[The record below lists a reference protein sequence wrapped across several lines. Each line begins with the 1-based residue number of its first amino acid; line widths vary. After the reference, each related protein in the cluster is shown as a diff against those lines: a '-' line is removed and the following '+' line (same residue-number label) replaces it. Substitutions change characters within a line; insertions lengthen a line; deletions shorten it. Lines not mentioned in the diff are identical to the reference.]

1 MRSKP
6 LIGFLGFFTSVLA
19 VLAGFGLACYLGV
32 GFFLM
37 MMLMMMM
44 KIIHIIKIPNTTIN
58 IKIFIIKIL
67 IIKILI
73 IEILITEIP
82 IIEILIIKII
92 IIKILITFPQV
103 EFIALNLAAPFL
115 LLGIGVDDTFVMLS
129 AWRRSPTH
137 ATVPER

>member
-1 MRSKP
+1 M
-6 LIGFLGFFTSVLA
+6 IGFLGFFTSVLA

-32 GFFLM
+32 GF
-37 MMLMMMM
+37 
-44 KIIHIIKIPNTTIN
+44 NT
-58 IKIFIIKIL
+58 KIFIPDIKIL
-67 IIKILI
+67 IS
-73 IEILITEIP
+73 
-82 IIEILIIKII
+82 
-92 IIKILITFPQV
+92 FPQV

>member
-1 MRSKP
+1 MT
-6 LIGFLGFFTSVLA
+6 F
-19 VLAGFGLACYLGV
+19 
-32 GFFLM
+32 
-37 MMLMMMM
+37 
-44 KIIHIIKIPNTTIN
+44 HIIKIPNTTIKIFI

-67 IIKILI
+67 II
-73 IEILITEIP
+73 EIL
-82 IIEILIIKII
+82 
-92 IIKILITFPQV
+92 IIKILITFLQV